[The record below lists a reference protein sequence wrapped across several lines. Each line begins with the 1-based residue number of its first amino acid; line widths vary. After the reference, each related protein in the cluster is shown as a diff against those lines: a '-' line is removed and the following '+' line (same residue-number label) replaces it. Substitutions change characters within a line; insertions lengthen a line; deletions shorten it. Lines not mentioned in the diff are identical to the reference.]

1 MRYYPMF
8 NNKGESQMYK
18 LKIDIIKK
26 VMLLDT
32 MQELNKVHDVVGN
45 SISKELDN
53 DDKEQK
59 EFEQWKSKK
68 NSEVVDDITF

>member
-1 MRYYPMF
+1 MF

>member
-1 MRYYPMF
+1 
-8 NNKGESQMYK
+8 MYK